1 MKKMHGDVL
10 RINITP
16 PGQSYPWIHIFVH
29 EYGIKQSGKPASDEI
44 GAFKGKSR

>member
-29 EYGIKQSGKPASDEI
+29 EYGIKQALQQNLWVKKWNYI
-44 GAFKGKSR
+44 Y